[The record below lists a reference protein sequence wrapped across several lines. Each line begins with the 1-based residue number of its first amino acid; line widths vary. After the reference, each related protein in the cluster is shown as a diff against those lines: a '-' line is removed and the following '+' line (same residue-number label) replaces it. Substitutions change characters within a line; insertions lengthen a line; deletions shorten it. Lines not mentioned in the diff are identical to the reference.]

1 MASSLQGAHVVRRV
15 SAPGRYRLLDKYF
28 YFAMSLLFAAIVV
41 AGFSR
46 TVNQNL
52 IHPAVPRP
60 FLLWIHAAAFTL
72 WIVFYI
78 LQSALVRVRKVK
90 LHRLLGWFGA
100 GLAVVMVALGFTIA
114 IIMGRFDKHV
124 MHLADANT
132 FLSVPFGDMMIFT
145 VLVGLAIYWRRKPE
159 YHRRLLFLSTCALLD
174 APFGRFDYLFNH
186 SLLSHHDSGF
196 VRQAIAA
203 EENQI
208 VFLLCSINRDAGNA
222 PTQRLWVLHL
232 DSIRGRSVPI
242 NDFKFAPEAGDA
254 RIDAQSISL

>member
-100 GLAVVMVALGFTIA
+100 GLAAVMVPLGFTIA
-114 IIMGRFDKHV
+114 IVMGRFDKHV
-124 MHLADANT
+124 MHVADANS
-132 FLSVPFGDMMIFT
+132 FLSIPFGDMLIFT
-145 VLVGLAIYWRRKPE
+145 VSVGLAIYWRKKPE
-159 YHRRLLFLSTCALLD
+159 LHRRLLFIGTCGLLD
-174 APFGRFDYLFNH
+174 AAFGRFDYLFNH
-186 SLLSHHDSGF
+186 SLFFFAVDAVILLGVARDLLVNRRIHIVYRVALPSL
-196 VRQAIAA
+196 VVVQALMIYLWRGAPA
-203 EENQI
+203 WWSNIGQA
-208 VFLLCSINRDAGNA
+208 LLG
-222 PTQRLWVLHL
+222 
-232 DSIRGRSVPI
+232 
-242 NDFKFAPEAGDA
+242 
-254 RIDAQSISL
+254 

>member
-1 MASSLQGAHVVRRV
+1 MASSLQGAFVVPR
-15 SAPGRYRLLDKYF
+15 APAAGRYRLLDKYF

-52 IHPAVPRP
+52 LHPAVPRP

-100 GLAVVMVALGFTIA
+100 GLAAIMVPLGFTIA

-124 MHLADANT
+124 IHIADANT
-132 FLSVPFGDMMIFT
+132 FLSVPFGDMLIFS
-145 VLVGLAIYWRRKPE
+145 VFVGLAIYWRKKPE
-159 YHRRLLFLSTCALLD
+159 LHRRLLFVGTCGLLD
-174 APFGRFDYLFNH
+174 AAFGRFDYLFSH
-186 SLLSHHDSGF
+186 SLFFLAVDAVILLGVARDLLVNRRVHIVYRVALPSL
-196 VRQAIAA
+196 VIVQALMVYLWRGAPAWWSNIGQA
-203 EENQI
+203 
-208 VFLLCSINRDAGNA
+208 LLG
-222 PTQRLWVLHL
+222 
-232 DSIRGRSVPI
+232 
-242 NDFKFAPEAGDA
+242 
-254 RIDAQSISL
+254 